1 MRCRVLIVEDSP
13 IFRLVIRRA
22 VVQAGIPDDDI
33 HEAGNGKE
41 ALELLETNQA
51 DLILLDLNM
60 PVMDGAEFV
69 KATQERPEIGSA
81 RVVAVTTEGN
91 SKKLDKLKQLGV
103 DDFLRKPFSP
113 ADLKVIVE
121 EMLGDD

>member
-13 IFRLVIRRA
+13 IFRTVIRRA
-22 VVQAGIPDDDI
+22 VVNAGIPDDDI
-33 HEAGNGKE
+33 REAGNGKE
-41 ALELLETNQA
+41 ALALLETSEA

-60 PVMDGAEFV
+60 PVMDGAEFI
-69 KATQERPEIGSA
+69 KETQERPEIGTA
-81 RVVAVTTEGN
+81 KVVAVTTEGN
-91 SKKLDKLKQLGV
+91 SKKLGKLKELGV

-113 ADLKVIVE
+113 DDLKAIVE

>member
-13 IFRLVIRRA
+13 IFRTVIRRA

-33 HEAGNGKE
+33 REAGNGKE
-41 ALELLETNQA
+41 ALDLLETNKA

-69 KATQERPEIGSA
+69 KATQERPELGTV

-91 SKKLDKLKQLGV
+91 SKKLDKLKELGV

-113 ADLKVIVE
+113 ADLKGIVE